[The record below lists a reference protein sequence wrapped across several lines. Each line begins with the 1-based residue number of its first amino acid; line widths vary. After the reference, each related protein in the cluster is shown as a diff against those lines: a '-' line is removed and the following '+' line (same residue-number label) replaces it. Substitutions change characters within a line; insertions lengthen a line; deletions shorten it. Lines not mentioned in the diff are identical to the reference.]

1 MGTPAALDPNQP
13 PAVWSRT
20 KATWKGEFWYL
31 KKKISENSCWSLF
44 AFSRLRSCCFGALSL
59 EYLGFEPPILNLGT
73 ELYAKKWV
81 SRSSSDLPFRSPKVP
96 HCWSPWCNLHLVYSP
111 MMDMLTFPP
120 TQWGIW
126 NQSLLCKKN
135 VNNQVAELKGHLIT
149 R

>member
-73 ELYAKKWV
+73 ELYAKNE
-81 SRSSSDLPFRSPKVP
+81 RPDLP
-96 HCWSPWCNLHLVYSP
+96 
-111 MMDMLTFPP
+111 LTF
-120 TQWGIW
+120 
-126 NQSLLCKKN
+126 LLGLPKFHTAG
-135 VNNQVAELKGHLIT
+135 VHGVISI
-149 R
+149 